1 MGQLHKQL
9 PDPPAVTAV
18 SNGREALEKAGE
30 VGVGEGPGRIAVSD
44 PSPPRRSSLFH
55 FSSLPSSPS
64 EGDAV
69 RVFGVSGQQLAVS
82 RLALRELSAE
92 AKKRLKWIDWHC
104 AHGENV
110 SRTSRHFDISR
121 QTFYRW
127 WRRYD
132 PHDLR
137 TLEDR
142 PCRPRHCRKP
152 TWMPQ
157 EVLAVR
163 RLRERYPFWGKMK
176 LVVLLAREG
185 LVLSASRVGRILGHL
200 KRTRQ
205 LVEPLRRTSARRRQ
219 WKRQYAT
226 RKPKDYQAKA
236 PGDIVQIDTMDVRPE
251 PGVVLKQFTTVDVVS
266 RWSVPTIASNATATL
281 ATRALE
287 DLIAR
292 APFPIKALQVDGG
305 SEFMADFEETCQQKG
320 ILLFALPPRSPK
332 LNGRVERANRTF
344 REEFYN
350 CSTATPTVAG
360 FKTDLLAWEHIYNHV
375 RPHQALAYL
384 TPAQFLANWAKLH
397 QEDLS
402 RTS

>member
-1 MGQLHKQL
+1 MQNL
-9 PDPPAVTAV
+9 T
-18 SNGREALEKAGE
+18 
-30 VGVGEGPGRIAVSD
+30 
-44 PSPPRRSSLFH
+44 
-55 FSSLPSSPS
+55 LPS
-64 EGDAV
+64 
-69 RVFGVSGQQLAVS
+69 RNQRKLS
-82 RLALRELSAE
+82 RLHLGDLSAE
-92 AKKRLKWIDWHC
+92 AKKRLKYIDWHR

-110 SRTSRHFDISR
+110 SLTSRHFGISR

-127 WRRYD
+127 WQRYD

-142 PCRPRHCRKP
+142 PCRPRHCRKVSWTP
-152 TWMPQ
+152 A

-163 RLRERYPFWGKMK
+163 KVRERYPFWGKLK

-185 LVLSASRVGRILGHL
+185 LSLSASRVGRILSYL

-226 RKPKDYQAKA
+226 RKPREYQATA

-292 APFPIKALQVDGG
+292 SPFPIRAIQVDGG
-305 SEFMADFEETCQQKG
+305 SEFMAEFEDACQKNA

-332 LNGRVERANRTF
+332 LNGRVERANRTY

-360 FKTDLLAWEHIYNHV
+360 FKADLLAWEHTYNHV
-375 RPHQALAYL
+375 RPHQALGYL
-384 TPAQFLANWAKLH
+384 TPAQFLSRWTKQHL
-397 QEDLS
+397 EDLS
-402 RTS
+402 RTY